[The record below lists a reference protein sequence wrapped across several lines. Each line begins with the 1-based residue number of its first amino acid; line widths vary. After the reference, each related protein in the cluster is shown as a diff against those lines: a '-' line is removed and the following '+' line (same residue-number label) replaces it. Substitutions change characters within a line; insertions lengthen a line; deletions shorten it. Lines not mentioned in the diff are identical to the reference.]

1 MPELHE
7 NKNITWTMH
16 VAKDLGSYDMIIG
29 RDLLKFLGIDLLF
42 SQEVIAWNNATLP
55 FKDVSG
61 TSPGLYY
68 IKESTAVTAA
78 TNRIKEILDVKYKP
92 ADLEQICQE
101 QEQLNTT
108 EKSSTSTNNTE
119 ICGSEDHIS

>member
-1 MPELHE
+1 
-7 NKNITWTMH
+7 MH

-42 SQEVIAWNNATLP
+42 SQEVIVWNNATLP

-68 IKESTAVTAA
+68 IKESTTVMAA
-78 TNRIKEILDVKYKP
+78 TNSVKEILDAKYKP

-101 QEQLNTT
+101 QEQLNAT
-108 EKSSTSTNNTE
+108 EKAALQQLLQKYATLFDGTL
-119 ICGSEDHIS
+119 GK